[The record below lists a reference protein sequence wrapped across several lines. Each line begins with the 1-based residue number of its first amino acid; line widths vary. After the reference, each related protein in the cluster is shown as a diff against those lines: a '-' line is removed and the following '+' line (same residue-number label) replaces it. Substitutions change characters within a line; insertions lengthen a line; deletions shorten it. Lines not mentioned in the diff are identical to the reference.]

1 MVSRA
6 AAEAAAAA
14 AAASVCEQRR
24 AAIGGERERE
34 RERWPADG
42 ERKVE
47 EGGIIEG
54 GHRRE
59 REMRKVSWGAGARV
73 GGCRAIQYVLEQGWC
88 ACMAGRTGVP
98 CGGADMLWLE

>member
-1 MVSRA
+1 MVCRA
-6 AAEAAAAA
+6 AAEVSASAA

-24 AAIGGERERE
+24 SVERERE

-47 EGGIIEG
+47 EGGIIESR
-54 GHRRE
+54 HRRE

-88 ACMAGRTGVP
+88 ACMAGRAGVP